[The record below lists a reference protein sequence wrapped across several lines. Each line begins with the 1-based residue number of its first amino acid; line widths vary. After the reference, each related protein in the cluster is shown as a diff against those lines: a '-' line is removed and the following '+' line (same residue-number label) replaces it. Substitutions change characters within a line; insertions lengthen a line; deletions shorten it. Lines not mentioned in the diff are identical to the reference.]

1 MRGKC
6 HLRRNISENS
16 FYSYVLAVGVRETNN
31 SGSNQA
37 RWVVKIDAQSGSTV
51 WQFELGNDATWAG
64 AKSGYETIAFT
75 EDGGF
80 VVGGFGKF
88 QEEGFP
94 AFKSGGQ
101 VEQATPIIQKFSAET
116 ASATSVSSPAPVWS
130 WVCGEGNNCS
140 TTGSTKALRVY
151 KDNGVE
157 KIAAVPGTRSAIV
170 VVDGSNGNQL
180 QERVIC
186 WKKT

>member
-1 MRGKC
+1 M
-6 HLRRNISENS
+6 
-16 FYSYVLAVGVRETNN
+16 AVGVRETNN

-51 WQFELGNDATWAG
+51 WQFELGNDNTWAG

-88 QEEGFP
+88 EEEGFP

-101 VEQATPIIQKFSAET
+101 VEVATPIIQKFSPQT
-116 ASATSVSSPAPVWS
+116 AGATSNPS
-130 WVCGEGNNCS
+130 
-140 TTGSTKALRVY
+140 
-151 KDNGVE
+151 
-157 KIAAVPGTRSAIV
+157 
-170 VVDGSNGNQL
+170 
-180 QERVIC
+180 
-186 WKKT
+186 